1 MFINKHTSP
10 NPFAAF
16 GSLVLQAGEV
26 DLETDDYGSNGKFIS
41 SSGKVDNIA
50 NSASDILGTSGSNNL
65 SWDAGTEGDCGA
77 SKKKKRS
84 GRKWKKRSSNKS
96 NVHKEKKRPLLKGA
110 KMIDK
115 RTKIGK
121 ATMAARE
128 NLSAR
133 ELAARAALARFGTS
147 ASSANAASS
156 AAATAATAAT
166 NESEDEANSYHNN
179 KKGDDI
185 SSSSDTEDD
194 DDDSVDEVI
203 KDHNTGCGC
212 RTCNWT
218 KMFNL
223 D

>member
-1 MFINKHTSP
+1 
-10 NPFAAF
+10 
-16 GSLVLQAGEV
+16 
-26 DLETDDYGSNGKFIS
+26 
-41 SSGKVDNIA
+41 
-50 NSASDILGTSGSNNL
+50 
-65 SWDAGTEGDCGA
+65 
-77 SKKKKRS
+77 
-84 GRKWKKRSSNKS
+84 
-96 NVHKEKKRPLLKGA
+96 
-110 KMIDK
+110 MIDK

-147 ASSANAASS
+147 ASSTNAASS
-156 AAATAATAAT
+156 ATAAAA

>member
-1 MFINKHTSP
+1 M
-10 NPFAAF
+10 
-16 GSLVLQAGEV
+16 

-156 AAATAATAAT
+156 AAATAAT

-185 SSSSDTEDD
+185 SESSSDEEDN